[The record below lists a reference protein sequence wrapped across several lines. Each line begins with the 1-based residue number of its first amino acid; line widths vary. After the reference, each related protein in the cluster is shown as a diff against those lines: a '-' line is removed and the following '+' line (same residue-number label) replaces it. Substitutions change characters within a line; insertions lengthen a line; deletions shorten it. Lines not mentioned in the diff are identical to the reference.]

1 MKKKILITI
10 IILLCALI
18 AVEIAATAS
27 SRNVG
32 VGDEDSEFTPDMLTE
47 TIAETASLPTE
58 TPTPTPIPEP
68 EPDTTAPFF
77 MNINRDAWV
86 AVGNEFN
93 INDFVSYI
101 DNIDSDVEL
110 DISGYVD
117 TSVTGTYHLDLTIT
131 DDEGNSCSD
140 TMNVTVY
147 QPSGDG
153 SGGDYTGTTTENAT
167 PFADFM
173 AAYQGDSIHYGIDV
187 SKWQGDINWQSVAD
201 AGCEF
206 VFIRAGWSS
215 AGEFHEDEYFIA
227 NMEGAT
233 AAGIPIG
240 IYVYTT
246 DNTVEDVTAL
256 ADLICDMADG
266 YNVQLPI
273 VFDWENFFSGFQ
285 KYHLSIADMNVLYH
299 AFDDQVRARGYSSM
313 LYGSKFIF
321 EIIWDDDILNVWLAH
336 YTSQTDYAGF
346 YRIWQ
351 QSCTGTIPGIDAYVD
366 MDLYYGDL
374 PGGNNG

>member
-1 MKKKILITI
+1 
-10 IILLCALI
+10 
-18 AVEIAATAS
+18 
-27 SRNVG
+27 
-32 VGDEDSEFTPDMLTE
+32 
-47 TIAETASLPTE
+47 
-58 TPTPTPIPEP
+58 
-68 EPDTTAPFF
+68 
-77 MNINRDAWV
+77 
-86 AVGNEFN
+86 
-93 INDFVSYI
+93 
-101 DNIDSDVEL
+101 
-110 DISGYVD
+110 
-117 TSVTGTYHLDLTIT
+117 
-131 DDEGNSCSD
+131 
-140 TMNVTVY
+140 
-147 QPSGDG
+147 
-153 SGGDYTGTTTENAT
+153 
-167 PFADFM
+167 
-173 AAYQGDSIHYGIDV
+173 
-187 SKWQGDINWQSVAD
+187 
-201 AGCEF
+201 
-206 VFIRAGWSS
+206 
-215 AGEFHEDEYFIA
+215 
-227 NMEGAT
+227 MEGAT

-266 YNVQLPI
+266 YNVVLPI

-299 AFDDQVRARGYSSM
+299 AFDDQVRSRGYSSM

>member
-1 MKKKILITI
+1 MKKKILIS
-10 IILLCALI
+10 LLCCAVGLAALI
-18 AVEIAATAS
+18 LILD
-27 SRNVG
+27 RPVG
-32 VGDEDSEFTPDMLTE
+32 NEQDSIEPQTVQEETTPAPE
-47 TIAETASLPTE
+47 TQPSETAE
-58 TPTPTPIPEP
+58 PTPVPEP

-101 DNIDSDVEL
+101 DNVDSEVEL
-110 DISGYVD
+110 EINGYVD
-117 TSVTGTYHLDLTIT
+117 TSVIGTYHLDLTIT
-131 DDEGNSCSD
+131 DDEGNATSD

-147 QPSGDG
+147 QPSDSG
-153 SGGDYTGTTTENAT
+153 SGEQYTGTTTENAT

-187 SKWQGDINWQSVAD
+187 SKWQGSINWQSVAD

-206 VFIRAGWSS
+206 AFIRAGWSS
-215 AGEFHEDEYFIA
+215 EGEFHEDEYFVA
-227 NMEGAT
+227 NMEGAN
-233 AAGIPIG
+233 AAGIPVG

-246 DNTVEDVTAL
+246 DNTVEYVTAL
-256 ADLICDMADG
+256 ADTVCDLADQ
-266 YNVQLPI
+266 YEVDLPI

-285 KYHLSIADMNVLYH
+285 KYHLSIQDMNVLYH
-299 AFDDQVRARGYSSM
+299 AFEQQVGARGYSSM
-313 LYGSKFIF
+313 IYGSKFIF

-374 PGGNNG
+374 PGGNDG